1 MQHILRFAAST
12 GKHLIPPLRALC
24 RQGTRALQAIGPI
37 VINIFLWRR
46 KKTPK
51 DEPENGKDEK

>member
-12 GKHLIPPLRALC
+12 GKHLLPPFRALC

-37 VINIFLWRR
+37 VINIFLGRKS
-46 KKTPK
+46 KKT
-51 DEPENGKDEK
+51 EPETVKEEK